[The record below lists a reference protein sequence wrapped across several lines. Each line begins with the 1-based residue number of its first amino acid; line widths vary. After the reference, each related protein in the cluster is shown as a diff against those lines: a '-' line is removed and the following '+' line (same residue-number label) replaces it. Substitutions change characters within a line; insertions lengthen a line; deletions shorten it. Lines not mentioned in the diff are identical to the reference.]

1 MIFIEDKKVDINR
14 FPDGT
19 LLLKED
25 IVLNYSNL
33 DEITIT
39 WLYDNNEEL
48 VSLIFLTKHIRDSG
62 ISEINLKLPYIP
74 NARQDRV
81 KTDEDVFTLKYF
93 ADVINWLE
101 FKSVE
106 VLDPHS
112 SVSEALINNIKV
124 LSPEKYIL
132 KAIDSIEEDLESNKS
147 DNDDLASNKSDDGDF
162 NQSDKSQKLLLF
174 YPDEGAMKRYSG
186 MVDRPFC
193 FGIKNRDWQTGK
205 IKDLMV
211 SGDTDLIEG
220 ARVLIVDDISSR
232 GGTFYHSALKL
243 KELGAEEL
251 YLYVTH
257 AENTILEGNV
267 LKGDLFK
274 KVYTTDSIFR
284 KSHEKM
290 EIFKLE

>member
-1 MIFIEDKKVDINR
+1 MIFIEGKEVDINR

-25 IVLNYSNL
+25 IVLNYSAL
-33 DEITIT
+33 DEITLT

-48 VSLIFLTKHIRDSG
+48 VSLIFLVKHIRDSG
-62 ISEINLKLPYIP
+62 IRDINLKLPYIP

-93 ADVINWLE
+93 ADVINWLD

-112 SVSEALINNIKV
+112 SVSEALINNINV
-124 LSPEKYIL
+124 LSPKKYIL
-132 KAIDSIEEDLESNKS
+132 KTISSIEEMLT
-147 DNDDLASNKSDDGDF
+147 A
-162 NQSDKSQKLLLF
+162 NQSDGDLLSKSQNLLLF

-186 MVDRPFC
+186 MIDRPFC

-211 SGDTDLIEG
+211 SGETDLIKG
-220 ARVLIVDDISSR
+220 ATVLIVDDISSR

-243 KELGAEEL
+243 KELGAKEL

-267 LKGDLFK
+267 LKEDLFK
-274 KVYTTDSIFR
+274 KVYTTESIFR

>member
-1 MIFIEDKKVDINR
+1 MIFIEDNEVDINR

-39 WLYDNNEEL
+39 WLYDDNEEL
-48 VSLIFLTKHIRDSG
+48 VSLIFLVKHIKDSG
-62 ISEINLKLPYIP
+62 IRNINLKMPYIP

-81 KTDEDVFTLKYF
+81 KTNEDVFTLKYF
-93 ADVINWLE
+93 SDVINWLG

-112 SVSEALINNIKV
+112 SVSEALIDNIAV

-132 KAIDSIEEDLESNKS
+132 KAIDSIRNGMALNGETQN
-147 DNDDLASNKSDDGDF
+147 
-162 NQSDKSQKLLLF
+162 LLLF

-186 MVDRPFC
+186 MVDEPFC

-211 SGDTDLIEG
+211 SGDTDLIRG
-220 ARVLIVDDISSR
+220 ASVLIVDDISSR

-243 KELGAEEL
+243 RELGAGEL
-251 YLYVTH
+251 YLYITH
-257 AENTILEGNV
+257 AENTILEGKV
-267 LKGDLFK
+267 LEGNLFK

-290 EIFKLE
+290 EVFKLE